1 MAGAEAG
8 ACGLGAPAH
17 ADVASA
23 ARSGCRRVDGLS
35 VNCAWGRCRMEQLF
49 SRLIDLCWSPRH
61 GILAACGDG
70 WDPHQRSK
78 DISTVYVYRP

>member
-1 MAGAEAG
+1 
-8 ACGLGAPAH
+8 
-17 ADVASA
+17 
-23 ARSGCRRVDGLS
+23 
-35 VNCAWGRCRMEQLF
+35 MEQLF